1 MDTVIRVYSLFSFFI
16 GPKTSLYGL
25 NTSLVGQRTLLMSEL
40 DKLGAL
46 NLRAESE
53 KVKNNY
59 RTHLYRGD
67 VLKRFYGSRVL
78 HGPPLKNLCPPL
90 AKPRGGIGPPLG

>member
-1 MDTVIRVYSLFSFFI
+1 MNTVIRVYSLFLLFYRTQNSIIWVKYII
-16 GPKTSLYGL
+16 GRSEDTF
-25 NTSLVGQRTLLMSEL
+25 NFLMSEL
-40 DKLGAL
+40 DKFGAL

-67 VLKRFYGSRVL
+67 VLKRFYGS
-78 HGPPLKNLCPPL
+78 PITY
-90 AKPRGGIGPPLG
+90 AT

>member
-1 MDTVIRVYSLFSFFI
+1 MCLLSKSVEIDLNSYSSIIIFEKMDTVIRVYS
-16 GPKTSLYGL
+16 
-25 NTSLVGQRTLLMSEL
+25 SLVGQRTLLMSEL
-40 DKLGAL
+40 DKFGAL

-67 VLKRFYGSRVL
+67 VLKSFYGS
-78 HGPPLKNLCPPL
+78 PITN
-90 AKPRGGIGPPLG
+90 AT

>member
-1 MDTVIRVYSLFSFFI
+1 MDTVIRVYSLFLLFI
-16 GPKTSLYGL
+16 GPETSLYGL

-40 DKLGAL
+40 DKFGAL

-67 VLKRFYGSRVL
+67 VLKRFYGS
-78 HGPPLKNLCPPL
+78 PITY
-90 AKPRGGIGPPLG
+90 AT

>member
-1 MDTVIRVYSLFSFFI
+1 
-16 GPKTSLYGL
+16 
-25 NTSLVGQRTLLMSEL
+25 MSEL
-40 DKLGAL
+40 DKFGAL

-67 VLKRFYGSRVL
+67 VLKRFYGSPITYATANIIRRE
-78 HGPPLKNLCPPL
+78 NLTPRWVRGHPSPFSVP
-90 AKPRGGIGPPLG
+90 AKAEKLTANLPIIAIFQYIS

>member
-1 MDTVIRVYSLFSFFI
+1 MDTVIRVYSLVFLFI

-25 NTSLVGQRTLLMSEL
+25 NTSLVSQRTLFMSEL
-40 DKLGAL
+40 DKFRAL

-59 RTHLYRGD
+59 RTHLYRDD
-67 VLKRFYGSRVL
+67 VLKRFYGS
-78 HGPPLKNLCPPL
+78 PITY
-90 AKPRGGIGPPLG
+90 AT

>member
-1 MDTVIRVYSLFSFFI
+1 
-16 GPKTSLYGL
+16 
-25 NTSLVGQRTLLMSEL
+25 MSEL
-40 DKLGAL
+40 DKFGAL

-67 VLKRFYGSRVL
+67 VLKSFYGS
-78 HGPPLKNLCPPL
+78 PITY
-90 AKPRGGIGPPLG
+90 AT

>member
-1 MDTVIRVYSLFSFFI
+1 
-16 GPKTSLYGL
+16 
-25 NTSLVGQRTLLMSEL
+25 MSEL
-40 DKLGAL
+40 DKFGAL

-67 VLKRFYGSRVL
+67 VLKRFYGS
-78 HGPPLKNLCPPL
+78 PITN
-90 AKPRGGIGPPLG
+90 AA

>member
-1 MDTVIRVYSLFSFFI
+1 MDTVIRVYSLFLLFQRTQS
-16 GPKTSLYGL
+16 SLYGL
-25 NTSLVGQRTLLMSEL
+25 NTSMVGQRTLLMSEL
-40 DKLGAL
+40 DKFGAL

-67 VLKRFYGSRVL
+67 VLKRFYGS
-78 HGPPLKNLCPPL
+78 PITY
-90 AKPRGGIGPPLG
+90 AT

>member
-1 MDTVIRVYSLFSFFI
+1 MDTVIRVYSLFYFI

-40 DKLGAL
+40 DKFRAL

-59 RTHLYRGD
+59 RTH
-67 VLKRFYGSRVL
+67 
-78 HGPPLKNLCPPL
+78 H
-90 AKPRGGIGPPLG
+90 IGVTF